1 MRRRQAFP
9 QSVYRGCHF
18 HFCQAIYRQGQVQ
31 HLGLV
36 GAYNTQPD
44 VRLQV
49 RQLVVLAF
57 LPVAI
62 VRLTFNNLE
71 AQADP
76 VLIPLF

>member
-9 QSVYRGCHF
+9 QSVHRGCHF
-18 HFCQAIYRQGQVQ
+18 HFCQAIYRQVQ

-49 RQLVVLAF
+49 KQLVVLAAF